1 MNNKLSP
8 RQIDAIETVQS
19 KPELEPFFFQKI
31 KGLKW
36 FDELYTRGF
45 FNPDRNPKL
54 KESEDKGFFMIPF
67 WPMLEY
73 LEKTAPELQNGNLEY
88 VGKYLEVIRS
98 VTRVSIDSD
107 ISNYR
112 TWWYF
117 AKVIKFIPIDQI
129 SIDDV
134 ILFSFWLKDKFD
146 RMLIADE
153 LGNHFLPK
161 LLNEGTPH
169 SYELSLKLIEALTQ
183 LQWVPKTQGSAS
195 EAEPKLFIDDWHADK
210 LFRKQS
216 MKIGAVL
223 EVQGVNII
231 KNRIEEIIQRTE
243 KNDYSTIW
251 RPAIEDHDQN
261 TNRSDALNILITAFR
276 DALCGYVDR
285 RASAAGKYIEGLF
298 TSKFDVVRRV
308 AIYIAGVY
316 YDSLQSIAGTLID
329 PKYISYRFQH
339 EMFHYLKNNFA
350 KFNVDQ
356 KTLTIQ
362 IIDSLTVKSDEAES
376 IIKRQIAYKKLI
388 WLTAIKEQGVA
399 AADDLYKQNFNIV
412 KRAPEHPDFS
422 SYMESGWIED
432 LSPFSSDDLLG
443 RGIDHLITL
452 VNSFHELGGWKT
464 PTKRGL
470 AKEFKNAI
478 INNPEYFKGNL
489 HKFMNVDFAY
499 IFEIIEAYK
508 ELWKDK
514 KYDNWAEVLNFCEN
528 LICEASFWNEENNKD
543 RGSLIANRAWIV
555 GAIAE
560 LLRAGTASD
569 ENAFEPSFLSIA
581 KKILMT
587 LLDKQESEEFR
598 ADSDAVFISINSP
611 RGKIIEA
618 LFDYSLRVCRLAD
631 KNLGNHSEA
640 WLDLQPLYDK
650 ELLRSFENN
659 YEFVTLSA
667 NYLPNL
673 LYINRKWALDNLKNI
688 FQRSPRLHWLCAI
701 QGYSYV
707 SSIYPEIYRFLKEG
721 GHYLEVLDAIELK
734 SEVKKRVIQ
743 YIVVGYV
750 RGEESLDDK
759 NSLISKLFDRWNMD
773 ELNEIIWFVRTFQRD
788 NDDKRLDA
796 IITLWKTF
804 SDKITGKVQENKGVL
819 SNLCL
824 WSVFIKDFNDTLPLI
839 KQAAPYAPSGHNAYI
854 LIENLR
860 RLVDNYPQQ
869 VGEIFLTMMEFSAPT
884 YEEEDILYILR
895 KLYSGR
901 AEEKRQ
907 SNVIIDKYITYGVD
921 YSAKVRD

>member
-19 KPELEPFFFQKI
+19 KPDLEPFFFKKI

-45 FNPDRNPKL
+45 FNPDRNPTL
-54 KESEDKGFFMIPF
+54 KESENKGFFVIPF

-73 LEKTAPELQNGNLEY
+73 LEKTAPELQNDNIEF
-88 VGKYLEVIRS
+88 VGKFLHVIRS
-98 VTRVSIDSD
+98 ITRASME
-107 ISNYR
+107 SNFSNFR

-117 AKVIKFIPIDQI
+117 AKIIKYIPINQI
-129 SIDDV
+129 SVDDV
-134 ILFSFWLKDKFD
+134 DLFSFWLKDRFD
-146 RMLIADE
+146 RMLVADE

-161 LLNEGTPH
+161 LLNEETPH
-169 SYELSLKLIEALTQ
+169 SQELSLKLIEALTQ
-183 LQWVPKTQGSAS
+183 LQWVSKTQGAAS

-223 EVQGVNII
+223 EEQGVNIF
-231 KNRIEEIIQRTE
+231 KNRIEEIIQKTE

-261 TNRSDALNILITAFR
+261 INRSDALNILITAFR
-276 DALCGYVDR
+276 DSLFGYADR
-285 RASAAGKYIEGLF
+285 RASAAFRYIEDLF
-298 TSKFDVVRRV
+298 NSRSEVIQRV
-308 AIYIAGVY
+308 AIYVVDVY
-316 YDSLQSIAGTLID
+316 FDSFRSIMDIIID
-329 PKYISYRFQH
+329 PKYFSYRFQH
-339 EMFHYLKNNFA
+339 EMFHYLRNNFN
-350 KFNVDQ
+350 KFNHDQ
-356 KTLTIQ
+356 KMLTIQ
-362 IIDSLTVKSDEAES
+362 IIDSLTIKSSEEKN
-376 IIKRQIAYKKLI
+376 IKERQIAYKKLI

-399 AADDLYKQNFNIV
+399 EADDLYKQNFNIV

-432 LSPFSSDDLLG
+432 LSPYSSDDLLG

-452 VNSFHELGGWKT
+452 INSFHEQGGWKT

-470 AKEFKNAI
+470 AKEFKNSI
-478 INNPEYFKGNL
+478 RNNPEYFKGNL
-489 HKFMNVDFAY
+489 HKFLDVDFAY
-499 IFEIIEAYK
+499 IYEIIEAYK
-508 ELWKDK
+508 ELWKEK
-514 KYDNWAEVLNFCEN
+514 KYDNWAEVLNYCES
-528 LICEASFWNEENNKD
+528 LIYKESFWNEENDRD
-543 RGSLIANRAWIV
+543 RGSLIANRSWIV

-560 LLRAGTASD
+560 LLRAGTAND
-569 ENAFEPSFLSIA
+569 ENAFDPSFLSNA
-581 KKILMT
+581 KKILAT
-587 LLDKQESEEFR
+587 LLDKQESEEFK
-598 ADSDAVFISINSP
+598 ADSDAVIISINSP
-611 RGKIIEA
+611 RGKSIEA

-631 KNLGNHSEA
+631 KIIGNHSEV
-640 WLDLQPLYDK
+640 WSELQPLFDK

-673 LYINRKWALDNLKNI
+673 LYINHKWTIDNLKTI
-688 FQRSPRLHWLCAI
+688 FLRSPRLHWLCAI
-701 QGYSYV
+701 QGYSYI
-707 SSIYPEIYRFLKEG
+707 SSIYPDIYRFLKEE
-721 GHYLEVLDAIELK
+721 GHFLEVLDAVEFK

-743 YIVVGYV
+743 YIVVGYI
-750 RGEESLDDK
+750 RGEELLDDR
-759 NSLISKLFDRWNMD
+759 NSLISILIDRWKMD
-773 ELNEIIWFVRTFQRD
+773 ELNELIWFVRTFQWD
-788 NDDKRLDA
+788 NDDKHMEA
-796 IITLWKTF
+796 IIRLWKKL
-804 SDKITGKVQENKGVL
+804 SDKISGKEQENKEVL

-824 WSVFIKDFNDTLPLI
+824 WSVFVKDFNDTLPMI
-839 KQAAPYAPSGHNAYI
+839 KQAVPYAPLEHNAYI

-895 KLYSGR
+895 KLYNGTT
-901 AEEKRQ
+901 EEKRQ
-907 SNVIIDKYITYGVD
+907 SNVIIDKYITYGID
-921 YSAKVRD
+921 YTAKVRD